1 MDARQ
6 IDKGVRVSTDIARNI
21 SDDLYGYYLTLRGPA
36 PGAMPEGSAAM
47 LTYDERIYHEKVFA
61 RVMGWVGYTRP
72 LTLEEVRD
80 YELVPD
86 ESNTF
91 VYDRYFVEIQKMV
104 RDASGKR
111 HVTSERVQNID
122 GSDFVTPYRGKAQM
136 IADEINEAAL
146 DTNSSDNITRAI
158 VKKIVG

>member
-6 IDKGVRVSTDIARNI
+6 IENGIKASSDIAPEI

-36 PGAMPEGSAAM
+36 LGAMPEGSVAM
-47 LTYDERIYHEKVFA
+47 MTYDERTYHEKVFA

-72 LTLEEVRD
+72 LTPEEVRD

-91 VYDRYFVEIQKMV
+91 VYDRYFVEIKKMS
-104 RDASGKR
+104 RDASGKKR
-111 HVTSERVQNID
+111 VTSDRVRNLD
-122 GSDFVTPYRGKAQM
+122 GTDFMTPYRGKAQM

-146 DTNSSDNITRAI
+146 DTNSSDNLTRAT
-158 VKKIVG
+158 VKKVVE